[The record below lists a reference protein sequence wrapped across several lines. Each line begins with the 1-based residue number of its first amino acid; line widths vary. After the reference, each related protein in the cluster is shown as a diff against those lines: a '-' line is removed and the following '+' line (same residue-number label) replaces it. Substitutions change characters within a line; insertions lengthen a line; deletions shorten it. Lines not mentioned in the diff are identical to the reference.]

1 MRTALRGRR
10 PLQVAAATVLAAFAF
25 LSTFFSV
32 SDRLGGA
39 PLGYLISILLAL
51 VVFVLA
57 LGIASRLVAKPT
69 PPSSTLD
76 IPLTTRRENEPLP
89 VEAPIEEPDE
99 ETLFEDVVVVNPGRS
114 GCWDYEIPLDV
125 GEHLEGSLRET
136 DGQTF
141 NWMIMTQA
149 NFLAWVNGGD
159 PDFVE
164 AEEDVRAAA
173 IHWKVPR
180 RERWFLVIDA
190 YLKQYARRVSVHL
203 RQVWKGA

>member
-10 PLQVAAATVLAAFAF
+10 PLEIAAATVLAAFAF

-39 PLGYLISILLAL
+39 PFGYLVSILLAL

-57 LGIASRLVAKPT
+57 LGIASRLVVRPA
-69 PPSSTLD
+69 PSSRLD
-76 IPLTTRRENEPLP
+76 VPLTTGSEDEPLP

-99 ETLFEDVVVVNPGRS
+99 ETIFEDVVVVNPGRS

-125 GEHLEGSLRET
+125 GEDLKGSLRET

-149 NFLAWVNGGD
+149 NFLAWVNGED
-159 PDFVE
+159 PDYVD

-180 RERWFLVIDA
+180 RDRWFLVIDA
-190 YLKQYARRVSVHL
+190 YLKQYPRRVSVHL
-203 RQVWKGA
+203 RQVWKPS